1 MRADEIEAPLL
12 AVLVSL
18 PLVAAAVLALLAGR
32 GPLGRRPWIPAL
44 AVAVGLLAAFPA
56 LAVSVPGGSVAAVRV
71 PWIPS
76 LGVDLALR
84 LDGLALLFALM
95 VTGVATAILGFSVRY
110 LPHHAHHHHV
120 PERPVAY
127 YALLLLFMGSML
139 GLVCA
144 DDVVTLYTFWE
155 ATSISSFL
163 LIGLDR
169 EREAARAG
177 AVKAL
182 ALTVAAGLPL
192 LVALLAAA
200 AATGT
205 GGISAMTG
213 RPEAVSAPGP
223 YGWVLL
229 SGVLVGAA
237 AKSAQAPLHTW
248 LPDAMEAPTPVSAF
262 LHSAAMVAAGV
273 FLVMRLA
280 PLLDGLPGYRPAL
293 QSLGAVTLLMGAAVA
308 LTRDRLK
315 QVLAFSTISQYGY
328 VTLLLGL
335 QAYGAAAF
343 YVAAHAVLKSG
354 LFLSAGLV
362 SVASGQDDLR
372 RVGPLARTHP
382 FSAAATW
389 LLALGLGGAPLVVG
403 FWMKELF
410 YKAAV
415 GARDLPV
422 IAVALVGGILTLAYM
437 GRYAFQSFH
446 GAGPAPEEPVPE
458 REMSP
463 MVAWVGALALLA
475 LALGLRPA
483 WLVALTDPAA
493 SVAAGA
499 AVHTVAALGW
509 PPPAEFGLTLA
520 TYALAVPLAR
530 FSIRSGAEAAATS
543 VSEPGAAP
551 ERQRDLAR
559 IGRALTLLAG
569 SAALYDRVQRGVLA
583 LARLVGR
590 TQSGLLWSYVAV
602 LSAVPVAL
610 AAVLLTRVDRWP
622 VFQASLQL
630 QGMEW
635 AVAVLSATAILL
647 ALASVW
653 PAHPLTSLLLV
664 AGVGYVIALVFTLL
678 RAPDLA
684 LVQVAVETVIPMLLL
699 LAIGRMEGIP
709 SVRPGLPARGDG
721 PGGGGREVRAGA
733 LLPALLAV
741 LLGTVVGAFQLGIAG
756 ARGSPALAAALLES
770 ARVEGW
776 KNVVAMVLVD
786 QRAMDTLG
794 EAAVF
799 AAATLGA
806 VLILSRRIGRSPAG
820 REGE

>member
-1 MRADEIEAPLL
+1 MRLDEIEAPLL

-18 PLVAAAVLALLAGR
+18 PLVAAAALPLLAAR

-44 AVAVGLLAAFPA
+44 GIAALLLGAFPGLAA
-56 LAVSVPGGSVAAVRV
+56 SVPDGLVATVRV

-84 LDGLALLFALM
+84 LDALALLFALM
-95 VTGVATAILGFSVRY
+95 VTGVATAILGFSARY
-110 LPHHAHHHHV
+110 LPHHARHHHV

-127 YALLLLFMGSML
+127 YAMLLLFMGSML

-144 DDVVTLYTFWE
+144 DDAVTLYTFWE

-163 LIGLDR
+163 LIGFDR

-200 AATGT
+200 SATGT
-205 GGISAMTG
+205 GGIAAMTV
-213 RPEAVSAPGP
+213 RADAVTGPGP
-223 YGWVLL
+223 YGWVIL

-273 FLVMRLA
+273 FLIMRLA

-308 LTRDRLK
+308 LTRNRLK
-315 QVLAFSTISQYGY
+315 QLLAFSTISQYGY

-335 QAYGAAAF
+335 QAYGVAAF

-354 LFLSAGLV
+354 LFLTAGLV
-362 SVASGQDDLR
+362 AVASGQEDLR

-382 FSAAATW
+382 LSAAATW
-389 LLALGLGGAPLVVG
+389 ILALGLGGAPLAVG
-403 FWMKELF
+403 FWMKEWF

-415 GARDLPV
+415 GARDLPLV
-422 IAVALVGGILTLAYM
+422 AVALVGGILTLAYM
-437 GRYAFQSFH
+437 ARYAWQSFH
-446 GAGPAPEEPVPE
+446 GSAPDPEDLVPE
-458 REMSP
+458 REIWP

-475 LALGLRPA
+475 LVLGLRPA
-483 WLVALTDPAA
+483 WLTAVSDPAA
-493 SVAAGA
+493 SVAAGS
-499 AVHTVAALGW
+499 AVRTVAALGW
-509 PPPAEFGLTLA
+509 PPPPELGLTLA
-520 TYALAVPLAR
+520 TYALAVPLAL
-530 FSIRSGAEAAATS
+530 FSIRSGAEREATS
-543 VSEPGAAP
+543 VSEAGAAP
-551 ERQRDLAR
+551 ERQRELSR
-559 IGRALTLLAG
+559 IGRALTRAAG
-569 SAALYDRVQRGVLA
+569 PAALYERAQRGVLA

-610 AAVLLTRVDRWP
+610 AAALLTRVEDWP
-622 VFQASLQL
+622 VFQTALQL

-647 ALASVW
+647 ALASAS
-653 PAHPLTSLLLV
+653 PAHPVTSLLLV
-664 AGVGYVIALVFTLL
+664 AGVGYVIALIFTLL

-709 SVRPGLPARGDG
+709 SVRPGLPARGEG
-721 PGGGGREVRAGA
+721 PGGEGIEVRAGA
-733 LLPALLAV
+733 LLPASLAV
-741 LLGTVVGAFQLGIAG
+741 LLGAVLGIFQLGILG

-770 ARVEGW
+770 ARDEGW

-794 EAAVF
+794 EVAVF
-799 AAATLGA
+799 TAATLGA
-806 VLILSRRIGRSPAG
+806 VLILSLRIGRSPAG